1 MECLYNHKVMC
12 HRIACVG
19 ASSATRFVSPQFSVC
34 SVPNILACYVWTC
47 KSCCVAKE
55 FLYVLQHCRV
65 SFFFMWLNYI
75 HLKKNPE
82 TESFLLLQYECY
94 GVTSYASKIYIY
106 IVYTPNI
113 LLLTAQVEN
122 VYFATLN
129 IFAEILQ
136 SQSAFSIISI
146 FCVHCC
152 HCENVSAWDKL

>member
-12 HRIACVG
+12 RRIAWVG
-19 ASSATRFVSPQFSVC
+19 ASSAARFVSPQFSVC
-34 SVPNILACYVWTC
+34 GVPNVLTCYICTC

-55 FLYVLQHCRV
+55 FLYVLQHC
-65 SFFFMWLNYI
+65 SFFFFFHVVEL
-75 HLKKNPE
+75 HTFKKKNPE

-94 GVTSYASKIYIY
+94 GVTSYASKKIYIY
-106 IVYTPNI
+106 TPNV

-152 HCENVSAWDKL
+152 HCENVSAWDKP